1 MLKEYIEEAQARRL
15 QQEFKENWASYQ
27 EKGEE
32 VTDQQ
37 WLAALIL
44 KRCRGVGGEQAQEEA
59 AGILAALDSYEK
71 NFQSVEEAA
80 RRGVAKEEWL
90 GDKLQESA
98 IGLSAVQ
105 YSETLQKLDNCL
117 YRQNQELAEA
127 LSRAKDGHI
136 MMSPNLDGNLAEH
149 MLARPVELQGYIQNK
164 NITVDVRAVNTANS
178 VDVRATNQATGEFQ
192 NYQMKFGKDAQSTI
206 RLLREGNYNNQ
217 RVVVPKEQLEEVQA
231 YFKGIGS
238 KKTITDHIEIDGVRG
253 PSFTK
258 EQMKELQK
266 RVQESNT
273 PPVLDDYYYSTKEY
287 ARSVG
292 KNAGAMALQMAAV
305 TTGIDV
311 ISKICQGQEIQA
323 DEVAETALRAGTDAG
338 VKTVAAGTLH
348 TAVRQGM
355 FSFLPKNLGTNL
367 ITGMAFVG
375 VENAKI
381 LLKMAEGKLST
392 VKGLDQMGKVTVS
405 MAGGLG
411 VSGLLAMAASGMIAG
426 PLGVAAGL
434 TAGMVGYA
442 AGSGIGEKVYSGVKK
457 VAGAA
462 KEIGRKAWEGVKTAG
477 KKVLS
482 VAKELPLIGWLF

>member
-1 MLKEYIEEAQARRL
+1 MFKEYIEEAKARKL

-37 WLAALIL
+37 WLTALIR
-44 KRCRGVGGEQAQEEA
+44 KRCQGMSEEQAQEEA
-59 AGILAALDSYEK
+59 ASVLEALDGYEK
-71 NFQSVEEAA
+71 NLQSVEEAA
-80 RRGVAKEEWL
+80 KRGIAKEDWL

-98 IGLSAVQ
+98 IGQSAVQ

-164 NITVDVRAVNTANS
+164 DITVDVRAVNTANS
-178 VDVRATNQATGEFQ
+178 VDVRATNQATGEIQ
-192 NYQMKFGKDAQSTI
+192 NYQMKFGKDAKSTI

-238 KKTITDHIEIDGVRG
+238 KKTITDHIEIDGVKG

-311 ISKICQGQEIQA
+311 VSKICQGQEIQA
-323 DEVAETALRAGTDAG
+323 DEVAETALRAGADAG
-338 VKTVAAGTLH
+338 VKTVASGTLH
-348 TAVRQGM
+348 TAVRRGI
-355 FSFLPKNLGTNL
+355 FSFLPKNLSTNL

-375 VENAKI
+375 VENAKV

-411 VSGLLAMAASGMIAG
+411 VSGLLVAAAEGIIGG
-426 PLGVAAGL
+426 PLGVVAGL
-434 TAGMVGYA
+434 TAGIVGYA
-442 AGSGIGEKVYSGVKK
+442 AGSGIGEKIYSGAKK
-457 VAGAA
+457 VVEVA
-462 KEIGRKAWEGVKTAG
+462 KEFGRKAWEGVK
-477 KKVLS
+477 S
-482 VAKELPLIGWLF
+482 VGNKIKSKIKNFLGLP